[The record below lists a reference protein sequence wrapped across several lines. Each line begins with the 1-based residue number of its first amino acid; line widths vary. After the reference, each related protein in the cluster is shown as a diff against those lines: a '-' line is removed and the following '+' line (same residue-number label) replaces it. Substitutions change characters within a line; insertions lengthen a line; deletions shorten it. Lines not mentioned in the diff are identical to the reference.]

1 MQIEIELHEPFL
13 NPSHEF
19 LLHNIARYPKIGELL
34 IVGFGES
41 VAIEA
46 VIVWFRIKNTEERKE
61 FLHMNEV
68 KPLLDVDDV
77 PDRDWFGY
85 KNWEGFVVHFDLILN
100 GWCKFEI
107 AFWFLR
113 KD

>member
-1 MQIEIELHEPFL
+1 MEVRANIFFIRVHLLQIEIKLHEPFF

-19 LLHNIARYPKIGELL
+19 FLHNIARDPKIGELL

-41 VAIEA
+41 IAIEA
-46 VIVWFRIKNTEERKE
+46 VIVCFRIKNTEERKE

-68 KPLLDVDDV
+68 KPLLDVEDV

-85 KNWEGFVVHFDLILN
+85 KN
-100 GWCKFEI
+100 
-107 AFWFLR
+107 
-113 KD
+113 

>member
-1 MQIEIELHEPFL
+1 
-13 NPSHEF
+13 
-19 LLHNIARYPKIGELL
+19 LHNIARYSKIGQLL

-77 PDRDWFGY
+77 PGRDWFGY
-85 KNWEGFVVHFDLILN
+85 KN
-100 GWCKFEI
+100 
-107 AFWFLR
+107 
-113 KD
+113 